1 MSEPQQYHQIQQQQ
15 QRHSPA
21 QCDRFPM
28 SERVSPN
35 NNNNTNI
42 NNNNLSVVSTSA
54 ITPFGIS
61 AATSFCTAASIQN
74 RSTDISVNSTA
85 NPGIQSLEFTP
96 VSSDIPISSR
106 QKSLP
111 KKMSPED
118 APTTSPLAGEEG
130 PSSNPN
136 NTSSGASSPSSNTFN
151 LTCMTCHTHFTSAEL
166 YARHD
171 CVNSNSSSSG
181 GDVSESTTLGHNSS
195 GEAMDLNRSGSI
207 GNDSGINQS
216 ESEPMTQESSSD
228 VERFD
233 GKIIYNPDGSAYIF
247 DSELSEDD
255 AVGLDIQHQEGS
267 IEDSPNHP
275 LPKTV
280 VPSIPPIANA
290 FYVTK
295 NTRAFYNALY
305 GQTPSSLIHE
315 KKGSEVPIVHSYR
328 VISVGDKN
336 RETECKNIDIS
347 NDSKDV
353 RSSAIKSDV
362 PKLPLL
368 DYTQVPIKPILM
380 CFVCK
385 LSFGYIRSFIGHA
398 MSDHNVDITDQ
409 EKDLLSAKNVSA
421 ILQVAGRENDP
432 RISFLEPVSSPLS
445 NIGSG
450 QANPLPP
457 SRASSGS
464 SPSQQI
470 DQNISQT
477 NLLSQISQRDPQK
490 SEINTTEDDSPEPM
504 ETETPSL
511 CVKRE
516 MDLFEQTPRIIQHSQ
531 PSPHLSLPLHLQQFH
546 PNHHNLHLPPPSPPF
561 ATPQHPAGMRTPD
574 MSRKSPISALGSNG
588 GRSSL
593 SPVTSMSPTSF
604 SPLPSP
610 ITQLTG
616 TIIGACPEHM
626 SGRQQGVSCD
636 KCDMILQQSRQLSG
650 QMSFM
655 HSRNSCKTLKCPKCN
670 WHYKY
675 QETLEI
681 HMKEKHPDNEST
693 CIYCLTNQPH
703 PRLAR
708 GETYTCGYKP
718 YRCEVCNYS
727 TTTKGNLSIHMQSDK
742 HLNNMQE
749 LQNGGIPN
757 MDSGVVTPQGQMH
770 VHPQSAQQN
779 PSSSNC
785 APKVSTPSAT
795 SLTPPSHQKPKPMWR
810 CDVCNYETNVARNL
824 RIHMTSEK
832 HTHNMMVLQQNVK
845 HMQQLSALPDPMALL
860 QLSQGGMLH
869 EKPPPPPEVAMADL
883 AYNQALLIQM
893 ISGGN
898 PMAGNLSANSLGGPP
913 PSEHMGPHFDLGIN
927 PEALEPPPEPVPPNP
942 KAVYT
947 CCVCSNF
954 NSDSLEQLNLHLQ
967 FDRSKLNENE
977 VLLIVAGNYIC
988 KLCSYKTNLKANFQ
1002 LHCKTDKHL
1011 QKLQYV
1017 NHILEGGP
1025 RNEWKLKY
1033 LANTNP
1039 LHVRCNLCEFYTNS
1053 VHKLQL
1059 HSAHQRHEVLAML
1072 FKHLSSPEHP
1082 VPLDRRQFRCCLCNF
1097 TTKARLELLHHIRS
1111 VRHLQMEQIHQIQ
1124 RHAEG
1129 KGGTHQDI
1137 GDIFRVEEEE
1147 DLNSSRGKIINYLV
1161 FYLVYIYKMF
1171 FSRIYNFISF
1181 TNYFSIPLY
1190 LLPQIYVFK

>member
-1 MSEPQQYHQIQQQQ
+1 MSEQQQQYQQHHMQQQQHQ
-15 QRHSPA
+15 QRHSPTH
-21 QCDRFPM
+21 CGGFPI
-28 SERVSPN
+28 SGSISPN
-35 NNNNTNI
+35 NNNNSNI
-42 NNNNLSVVSTSA
+42 DNNNLTSVPTSSLPNFAISTATSLHRAQFPLVVSSSLHNKQSIVDYNSRIHPSSA
-54 ITPFGIS
+54 ESHSTLNTTEKFQSSLSCQSVLSTP
-61 AATSFCTAASIQN
+61 
-74 RSTDISVNSTA
+74 
-85 NPGIQSLEFTP
+85 
-96 VSSDIPISSR
+96 
-106 QKSLP
+106 P
-111 KKMSPED
+111 KAMSPED

-136 NTSSGASSPSSNTFN
+136 NTTSSGASSPSSNSFN

-171 CVNSNSSSSG
+171 CVNSNSSS
-181 GDVSESTTLGHNSS
+181 GDASESTTTLGHNSS
-195 GEAMDLNRSGSI
+195 GEPMDLNRSGSI

-216 ESEPMTQESSSD
+216 ESEPMHHESSSD

-233 GKIIYNPDGSAYIF
+233 GKIVYNPDGSAYIF
-247 DSELSEDD
+247 DSEMSEDD
-255 AVGLDIQHQEGS
+255 AVGLDIQQQEGS
-267 IEDSPNHP
+267 IVDSPTHP
-275 LPKTV
+275 LPETV

-305 GQTPSSLIHE
+305 GQTLSSLIPE

-328 VISVGDKN
+328 VISVGDKD
-336 RETECKNIDIS
+336 RETEIKNIDNS
-347 NDSKDV
+347 NDSKSI
-353 RSSAIKSDV
+353 RSISSKFDGT
-362 PKLPLL
+362 KLPLL
-368 DYTQVPIKPILM
+368 DYAQVPIKPILM

-385 LSFGYIRSFIGHA
+385 LSFGYVRSFIGHA
-398 MSDHNVDITDQ
+398 VGDHNMDITDQ
-409 EKDLLSAKNVSA
+409 EKDLLSTKNVSA
-421 ILQVAGRENDP
+421 ILQVAGREKDP
-432 RISFLEPVSSPLS
+432 RISFLEPVSSPVS
-445 NIGSG
+445 SFGSG
-450 QANPLPP
+450 QANPPPP
-457 SRASSGS
+457 SRAASGS
-464 SPSQQI
+464 SPSQQN
-470 DQNISQT
+470 DQDISQIT
-477 NLLSQISQRDPQK
+477 HHSQNSQIDSHKLETAED
-490 SEINTTEDDSPEPM
+490 EIAEPM

-516 MDLFEQTPRIIQHSQ
+516 MDLFDQTPRSI
-531 PSPHLSLPLHLQQFH
+531 HLSQSSHITLPPHLQQFH

-561 ATPQHPAGMRTPD
+561 ATPNHPAGMRTPD

-626 SGRQQGVSCD
+626 SGRQQGISCD

-650 QMSFM
+650 QMAFM

-693 CIYCLTNQPH
+693 CIYCLTSQPH

-757 MDSGVVTPQGQMH
+757 MESGVVTPQSQMLAH
-770 VHPQSAQQN
+770 SQSSQQS

-785 APKVSTPSAT
+785 VPKVSTPSST

-893 ISGGN
+893 ISGGGPMGAN
-898 PMAGNLSANSLGGPP
+898 MAGNPLGGPGAP
-913 PSEHMGPHFDLGIN
+913 PDHMGPHFDLGIN

-942 KAVYT
+942 RAVYT

-954 NSDSLEQLNLHLQ
+954 NTDSLEQLNLHLQ

-1072 FKHLSSPEHP
+1072 FKHLSSSEHP

-1111 VRHLQMEQIHQIQ
+1111 VRHLQMEQIHQLQ

-1147 DLNSSRGKIINYLV
+1147 DLNSSRGMEEIHCNTL
-1161 FYLVYIYKMF
+1161 
-1171 FSRIYNFISF
+1171 N
-1181 TNYFSIPLY
+1181 
-1190 LLPQIYVFK
+1190 LL

>member
-1 MSEPQQYHQIQQQQ
+1 
-15 QRHSPA
+15 
-21 QCDRFPM
+21 
-28 SERVSPN
+28 
-35 NNNNTNI
+35 
-42 NNNNLSVVSTSA
+42 
-54 ITPFGIS
+54 
-61 AATSFCTAASIQN
+61 
-74 RSTDISVNSTA
+74 
-85 NPGIQSLEFTP
+85 
-96 VSSDIPISSR
+96 
-106 QKSLP
+106 
-111 KKMSPED
+111 MSPED

-136 NTSSGASSPSSNTFN
+136 NASSGASSPSNTFN

-171 CVNSNSSSSG
+171 CVNSNSSA
-181 GDVSESTTLGHNSS
+181 GDVSESSVVHNSS
-195 GEAMDLNRSGSI
+195 GDQTDMNRSGST
-207 GNDSGINQS
+207 GDDSGIIQS
-216 ESEPMTQESSSD
+216 ESEPMIQENSSD

-233 GKIIYNPDGSAYIF
+233 GKIVYNPDGSAYIF
-247 DSELSEDD
+247 DSEMSEDD
-255 AVGLDIQHQEGS
+255 AVGLDIQPQEGS
-267 IEDSPNHP
+267 IIDSPNNP
-275 LPKTV
+275 LPETV

-305 GQTPSSLIHE
+305 GQTLSSLIPE

-328 VISVGDKN
+328 VISVGDKD
-336 RETECKNIDIS
+336 RESECKDNS
-347 NDSKDV
+347 DSGGSD
-353 RSSAIKSDV
+353 SALSVKSDKT
-362 PKLPLL
+362 KLPLL
-368 DYTQVPIKPILM
+368 DYAQVPIKPILM

-385 LSFGYIRSFIGHA
+385 LSFGYVRSFISHA
-398 MSDHNVDITDQ
+398 MGDHNIVLSEE
-409 EKDLLSAKNVSA
+409 EKNLLATKNVSA
-421 ILQVAGRENDP
+421 ILQVSGRDKDP
-432 RISFLEPVSSPLS
+432 RISFLEPVTHPGPSLGP
-445 NIGSG
+445 G
-450 QANPLPP
+450 QAC
-457 SRASSGS
+457 S
-464 SPSQQI
+464 SPSEAPSGPNPDQQQSSNAETNQSS
-470 DQNISQT
+470 QNEA
-477 NLLSQISQRDPQK
+477 QK
-490 SEINTTEDDSPEPM
+490 QENPEVIEDDVPEPM
-504 ETETPSL
+504 ETETSSL

-516 MDLFEQTPRIIQHSQ
+516 IDLFEQVPRSMHHSQ
-531 PSPHLSLPLHLQQFH
+531 PPNLTLPPHLQQFH
-546 PNHHNLHLPPPSPPF
+546 PSHHGLHLPPPSSPF

-626 SGRQQGVSCD
+626 SGRQQGISCD
-636 KCDMILQQSRQLSG
+636 KCDLIMQQSRQLSG
-650 QMSFM
+650 QMAFM

-681 HMKEKHPDNEST
+681 HMKEKHPENEST
-693 CIYCLTNQPH
+693 CIYCLTSQPH

-757 MDSGVVTPQGQMH
+757 MESGVVTPQSQMMSQ
-770 VHPQSAQQN
+770 VSQQS
-779 PSSSNC
+779 PSSSSC
-785 APKVSTPSAT
+785 APKVSTPSST
-795 SLTPPSHQKPKPMWR
+795 CITPPSHQKPKPMWR

-845 HMQQLSALPDPMALL
+845 HMQQLSAMPDPMALL
-860 QLSQGGMLH
+860 QMSQGGMLH
-869 EKPPPPPEVAMADL
+869 EKPPPPPPEVAMADL

-893 ISGGN
+893 ISGGGQMGAGLGSN
-898 PMAGNLSANSLGGPP
+898 PLAGLANQ
-913 PSEHMGPHFDLGIN
+913 EHMGPHFDLGIN

-942 KAVYT
+942 RAVYT

-954 NSDSLEQLNLHLQ
+954 NTDSLEQLNIHLQ

-1072 FKHLSSPEHP
+1072 FKHLSSPDHP

-1097 TTKARLELLHHIRS
+1097 STKARLELLHHIRS
-1111 VRHLQMEQIHQIQ
+1111 VRHLQMEQLHQLQ

-1129 KGGTHQDI
+1129 KSGTHQDI

-1147 DLNSSRGKIINYLV
+1147 DLSTSRGELC
-1161 FYLVYIYKMF
+1161 
-1171 FSRIYNFISF
+1171 RI
-1181 TNYFSIPLY
+1181 
-1190 LLPQIYVFK
+1190 

>member
-1 MSEPQQYHQIQQQQ
+1 
-15 QRHSPA
+15 
-21 QCDRFPM
+21 
-28 SERVSPN
+28 
-35 NNNNTNI
+35 
-42 NNNNLSVVSTSA
+42 
-54 ITPFGIS
+54 
-61 AATSFCTAASIQN
+61 
-74 RSTDISVNSTA
+74 
-85 NPGIQSLEFTP
+85 
-96 VSSDIPISSR
+96 
-106 QKSLP
+106 
-111 KKMSPED
+111 
-118 APTTSPLAGEEG
+118 
-130 PSSNPN
+130 
-136 NTSSGASSPSSNTFN
+136 
-151 LTCMTCHTHFTSAEL
+151 MTCHTHFTSAEQ

-171 CVNSNSSSSG
+171 CVNSNSVTESS
-181 GDVSESTTLGHNSS
+181 DSTTLSHNNTSES
-195 GEAMDLNRSGSI
+195 IDMNRSGSI

-216 ESEPMTQESSSD
+216 ESEPMMQENSSD

-233 GKIIYNPDGSAYIF
+233 GKIVYNPDGSAYIF
-247 DSELSEDD
+247 DSEMSEDD

-267 IEDSPNHP
+267 IIDSPTHP
-275 LPKTV
+275 LPETV

-305 GQTPSSLIHE
+305 GQTLSSLMPE
-315 KKGSEVPIVHSYR
+315 KKGTEVPIVHSYR
-328 VISVGDKN
+328 VISVGDKD
-336 RETECKNIDIS
+336 REPECKE
-347 NDSKDV
+347 NDSADENKKEC
-353 RSSAIKSDV
+353 SSNNDKTDKSKV
-362 PKLPLL
+362 PLL

-385 LSFGYIRSFIGHA
+385 LSFGYVRSFIGHA
-398 MSDHNVDITDQ
+398 MGDHSIVLSDQ
-409 EKDLLSAKNVSA
+409 EKNLLSTKNVSA
-421 ILQVAGRENDP
+421 ILQVAGREKDP
-432 RISFLEPVSSPLS
+432 RISFLEPVTHPGS
-445 NIGSG
+445 NNGQG
-450 QANPLPP
+450 QADPP
-457 SRASSGS
+457 PARAPSGV
-464 SPSQQI
+464 SPTQQTEQALNHSTQQNQNAHRDLMKPEAQNNSEE
-470 DQNISQT
+470 DQT
-477 NLLSQISQRDPQK
+477 
-490 SEINTTEDDSPEPM
+490 EPM

-516 MDLFEQTPRIIQHSQ
+516 MDLFEQTPRSVHPTQ
-531 PSPHLSLPLHLQQFH
+531 PPSHLSLPPHLQQFH
-546 PNHHNLHLPPPSPPF
+546 PSHHGLHLPPPSPPF
-561 ATPQHPAGMRTPD
+561 ATPQHPAGLRTPD
-574 MSRKSPISALGSNG
+574 MSRKSPISALGNNG
-588 GRSSL
+588 GRASL
-593 SPVTSMSPTSF
+593 SPVTSMSPTNF

-626 SGRQQGVSCD
+626 SGRQQGISCD

-650 QMSFM
+650 QMAFM

-681 HMKEKHPDNEST
+681 HMKEKHPDTEST

-757 MDSGVVTPQGQMH
+757 MEGGVVTQNSILSQNSQ
-770 VHPQSAQQN
+770 QS

-785 APKVSTPSAT
+785 APKVSTPSST
-795 SLTPPSHQKPKPMWR
+795 SITPPSHQKPKPMWR

-845 HMQQLSALPDPMALL
+845 HMQQISSIPDPMALL
-860 QLSQGGMLH
+860 QLTQGGMLH
-869 EKPPPPPEVAMADL
+869 EKPPPPPPPEVAMADL

-893 ISGGN
+893 ISGGGPMGNNMTGN
-898 PMAGNLSANSLGGPP
+898 PLGGPAP
-913 PSEHMGPHFDLGIN
+913 PAPDHMGPHFDLGIN
-927 PEALEPPPEPVPPNP
+927 PDALEPPPEPVPSNP

-947 CCVCSNF
+947 CCVCSTF
-954 NSDSLEQLNLHLQ
+954 NTDSLEQLNLHLQ
-967 FDRSKLNENE
+967 LDRSKINENE

-988 KLCSYKTNLKANFQ
+988 KLCQYKTNLKANFQ

-1017 NHILEGGP
+1017 NHVLEGGP

-1072 FKHLSSPEHP
+1072 FKHLSSPDHVIP
-1082 VPLDRRQFRCCLCNF
+1082 IDRRQFRCCLCNF
-1097 TTKARLELLHHIRS
+1097 TTKAKLELLHHIRS
-1111 VRHLQMEQIHQIQ
+1111 VRHLQMEQIHQLQ

-1137 GDIFRVEEEE
+1137 GDIFRIEEEE
-1147 DLNSSRGKIINYLV
+1147 DTSCNPSRGE
-1161 FYLVYIYKMF
+1161 
-1171 FSRIYNFISF
+1171 
-1181 TNYFSIPLY
+1181 
-1190 LLPQIYVFK
+1190 

>member
-1 MSEPQQYHQIQQQQ
+1 
-15 QRHSPA
+15 
-21 QCDRFPM
+21 
-28 SERVSPN
+28 
-35 NNNNTNI
+35 
-42 NNNNLSVVSTSA
+42 
-54 ITPFGIS
+54 
-61 AATSFCTAASIQN
+61 
-74 RSTDISVNSTA
+74 
-85 NPGIQSLEFTP
+85 
-96 VSSDIPISSR
+96 
-106 QKSLP
+106 
-111 KKMSPED
+111 MSPED

-136 NTSSGASSPSSNTFN
+136 NTSSGASSPSNSFN
-151 LTCMTCHTHFTSAEL
+151 LTCMTCHTHFTSAEH
-166 YARHD
+166 YTRHD
-171 CVNSNSSSSG
+171 CVNSNSEG
-181 GDVSESTTLGHNSS
+181 NDAPESTSLGHNTFDD
-195 GEAMDLNRSGSI
+195 MNRSGST
-207 GNDSGINQS
+207 GNDSGITQS
-216 ESEPMTQESSSD
+216 ECEPMNQENSSD

-233 GKIIYNPDGSAYIF
+233 GKIVYNPDGSAYIF
-247 DSELSEDD
+247 DSEMSEDD
-255 AVGLDIQHQEGS
+255 AVGLDLQQQEGS
-267 IEDSPNHP
+267 IVDSPTHP
-275 LPKTV
+275 LPETV

-305 GQTPSSLIHE
+305 GQTLSSLMPDN
-315 KKGSEVPIVHSYR
+315 KGSEVPIVHSYR
-328 VISVGDKN
+328 VISVGDKD
-336 RETECKNIDIS
+336 RENECKDSDNSDDKKASS
-347 NDSKDV
+347 NND
-353 RSSAIKSDV
+353 KSEKS
-362 PKLPLL
+362 KLPLL
-368 DYTQVPIKPILM
+368 DHTHVPIKPILM

-385 LSFGYIRSFIGHA
+385 LSFGYVRSFIGHA
-398 MSDHNVDITDQ
+398 MGDHNIVLSGE
-409 EKDLLSAKNVSA
+409 EKDLLSTKNVSA
-421 ILQVAGRENDP
+421 ILQVAGREKDP
-432 RISFLEPVSSPLS
+432 RISFLEPVTP
-445 NIGSG
+445 IGRQNVHG
-450 QANPLPP
+450 QADPPP

-464 SPSQQI
+464 SSAQQNDESPKPSQINQNSPRDSKRGERSSPNTKE
-470 DQNISQT
+470 DQ
-477 NLLSQISQRDPQK
+477 
-490 SEINTTEDDSPEPM
+490 PEPM
-504 ETETPSL
+504 EVDAPPSL

-516 MDLFEQTPRIIQHSQ
+516 TDLFDQTPRSLHHSQ
-531 PSPHLSLPLHLQQFH
+531 PSPHLTLPPHLQQFH

-574 MSRKSPISALGSNG
+574 LSRKSPISALTSNG

-593 SPVTSMSPTSF
+593 SPVTSMSPTNF
-604 SPLPSP
+604 SPMPSP

-626 SGRQQGVSCD
+626 SGRQQGISCD
-636 KCDMILQQSRQLSG
+636 KCDMILQQSRQLSS
-650 QMSFM
+650 QMAFM

-681 HMKEKHPDNEST
+681 HMKEKHPENEST
-693 CIYCLTNQPH
+693 CIYCLTSQPH

-749 LQNGGIPN
+749 LQNGGMPN
-757 MDSGVVTPQGQMH
+757 MDGGVVN
-770 VHPQSAQQN
+770 PQSQMLSQSSQQS
-779 PSSSNC
+779 PSSSNG
-785 APKVSTPSAT
+785 APKVSTPSST
-795 SLTPPSHQKPKPMWR
+795 SITPPSHQKPKPMWR
-810 CDVCNYETNVARNL
+810 CDVCSYETNVARNL

-860 QLSQGGMLH
+860 QLSQGAAAGMMH

-893 ISGGN
+893 ISGGG
-898 PMAGNLSANSLGGPP
+898 PMAGNMGANPMSGPNAP
-913 PSEHMGPHFDLGIN
+913 DHMGPHFDLGIN
-927 PEALEPPPEPVPPNP
+927 PDALEPPPEPVPPNP

-947 CCVCSNF
+947 CCVCSTF

-967 FDRSKLNENE
+967 LDRSKINENE

-1033 LANTNP
+1033 LANTNS

-1072 FKHLSSPEHP
+1072 YKHLSAPDHP

-1097 TTKARLELLHHIRS
+1097 TTKAKLELLHHIRS
-1111 VRHLQMEQIHQIQ
+1111 VRHLQMEQIHQLQ

-1137 GDIFRVEEEE
+1137 GDIFRIEEEE
-1147 DLNSSRGKIINYLV
+1147 DLNSSRGE
-1161 FYLVYIYKMF
+1161 
-1171 FSRIYNFISF
+1171 
-1181 TNYFSIPLY
+1181 
-1190 LLPQIYVFK
+1190 